1 MRVKTLIGIGCLCS
15 ILVYG
20 CSPFQPDK
28 RIPTAENLPAK
39 YSLYSGERTPEQQW
53 WRNLK
58 SPELDRL
65 IATGLADNLSLKE
78 TWARLEQSRA
88 LAVQAGASRY
98 PDLTGEAGAGAGR
111 SQSGSGAATGSEA
124 YSLGLV
130 SSYEV
135 DMWGRLQAQR
145 QAAALDVSASR
156 EDLHTAAITLAA
168 EITVRWLGI
177 ISSRMQKDLLL
188 RQLQTNETILELVQ
202 LRFRNAMV
210 SALDVYQQKQLVE
223 NVQAELPLVEEKERL
238 QMHKL
243 AVLLGKPAGTRFK
256 MTTQQFPSLPPLPPI
271 GLPADLLA
279 ARPDIRAAGH
289 RLEAADW
296 QIAQARANRLPALNL
311 TARGR
316 YGESDLD
323 AFFDTWLL
331 NLSANLT
338 APIIDGG
345 ARKAEVDRT
354 RAVADE
360 KLAAYRDT
368 VLTAVKEVEDALVRE
383 EKQQAH
389 IEGLQQIIET
399 ARKALE
405 EAGSRYR
412 NGISDYLPV
421 LTQLLSVQSLE
432 NNLILRQENRMAAR
446 VALHRALGGGWPAES
461 LPAQMAVPAND
472 PQRVSEATS
481 GVTYE

>member
-1 MRVKTLIGIGCLCS
+1 M
-15 ILVYG
+15 VYG
-20 CSPFQPDK
+20 CSPFQPASRK
-28 RIPTAENLPAK
+28 TADDNLPAR
-39 YSLYSGERTPEQQW
+39 YSLYSGESSPDRQW

-58 SPELDRL
+58 SRELDRL
-65 IATGLADNLSLKE
+65 IAAGLADNLSIKE

-98 PDLTGEAGAGAGR
+98 PDLSGEAGARASR
-111 SQSGSGAATGSEA
+111 SQSGSGTATGSEA
-124 YSLGLV
+124 YNFGLV

-145 QAAALDVSASR
+145 RTAALDVTASR

-168 EITVRWLGI
+168 EITIRWLGI
-177 ISSRMQKDLLL
+177 ISSRMQKDLLT

-223 NVQAELPLVEEKERL
+223 NVLAELPLVEEKERL
-238 QMHKL
+238 QMHEL
-243 AVLLGKPAGTRFK
+243 AVLLGKPPGSRLNISA
-256 MTTQQFPSLPPLPPI
+256 QQFPSLPPLPPI

-296 QIAQARANRLPALNL
+296 QITEARANRLPALTL
-311 TARGR
+311 TARAR

-323 AFFDTWLL
+323 ALFDNWLL

-338 APIIDGG
+338 APLFDAGS
-345 ARKAEVDRT
+345 RKAEVDRT
-354 RAVADE
+354 RAFATE
-360 KLAAYRDT
+360 RLAIYRDT
-368 VLTAVKEVEDALVRE
+368 VLRAVKEVEDALVRE

-389 IEGLQQIIET
+389 IEGLQQVIAT
-399 ARKALE
+399 ATRALE
-405 EAGSRYR
+405 EAGARYR
-412 NGISDYLPV
+412 NGIGDYLPV

-446 VALHRALGGGWPAES
+446 VALHRALGGGWPAEL
-461 LPAQMAVPAND
+461 LPPRAQVSAQEAH
-472 PQRVSEATS
+472 RVLESTN
-481 GVTYE
+481 GVAHE